1 MENIIVR
8 RFEKE
13 DAIKVKGIIVRNLL
27 EINSKDYGI
36 ETMEKLASTYTEE
49 KIFQLSNRSHMY
61 VFIVDN
67 DIVGVGA
74 IAKYYDKINEAILLS
89 IFVNPDYHN
98 NGIGTLI
105 ISTLENDEFALQSKR
120 IEIPA
125 SITAT
130 NFYLKNGYD
139 YKNGI
144 IELDKDKHY
153 RLEKYFDR

>member
-8 RFEKE
+8 RFTEE
-13 DAIKVKGIIVRNLL
+13 DATKIIDIIVSNLL

-36 ETMEKLASTYTEE
+36 ETMKRMASTYTKE
-49 KIFQLSNRSHMY
+49 KIIQLSNRSHMY
-61 VFIVDN
+61 VFIIEN

-74 IAKYYDKINEAILLS
+74 IANYYDKINESIILS
-89 IFVNPDYHN
+89 VFVKPDYHN
-98 NGIGTLI
+98 KGIGKKI
-105 ISTLENDEFALQSKR
+105 INTLENDEIALHSKR

-130 NFYLKNGYD
+130 NFYLKRGYD

-144 IELDKDKHY
+144 VELDEEKHY
-153 RLEKYFDR
+153 RLEKYFNR